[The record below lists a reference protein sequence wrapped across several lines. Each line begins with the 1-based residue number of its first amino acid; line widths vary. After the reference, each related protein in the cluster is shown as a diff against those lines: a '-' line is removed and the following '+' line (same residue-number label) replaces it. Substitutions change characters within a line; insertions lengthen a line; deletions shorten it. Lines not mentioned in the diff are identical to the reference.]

1 MTLYAAVDELK
12 TALEAA
18 GVRVVTDPS
27 TFTPHAAVIEA
38 PVVATT
44 TMGAYTLEV
53 PVAVVAPQPAN
64 ESALRWLL
72 ETLPTVLN
80 VVRANRADPGVY
92 MPNANQPFP
101 CYRVTVTITVEG
113 K

>member
-1 MTLYAAVDELK
+1 MTLYPAIEELK
-12 TALEAA
+12 AALETA

-27 TFTPHAAVIEA
+27 AFTPHAAVIEA
-38 PVVATT
+38 PTVTAT
-44 TMGAYTLEV
+44 TMGAYTMDV

-64 ESALRWLL
+64 EAALRWLL

-80 VVRANRADPGVY
+80 AVRSNKADPGVY
-92 MPNANQPFP
+92 MPNANQSFP
-101 CYRVTVTITVEG
+101 CYRVTVNITIEG